1 MSQPRTMQGTG
12 KKTAA
17 KKVSAAKTATKNVS
31 ARKVSATKPTGKKA
45 RAGKTTAKKAGAK
58 KVGAKKV
65 SGKHPVAKTTA
76 AAGSQTLVTV
86 QAQGAAAV
94 PLPDFLDS
102 AGTLTLDQRKLLVD
116 QALLLLG
123 ENYVHL
129 PLKVAMHAVNP
140 LQRLRVMRA
149 RMERQSPATMEAEW
163 KFHREMSSIFHS
175 VRDLHTNYLLP
186 APFAGKIAYLPFM
199 IEKCYDDDGAEHFL
213 IARIVTG
220 YQAPQFGEGAEV
232 THWNGTPIARA
243 VALNGALFAGSNDAA
258 NLARGLES
266 LTLRPLVIQA
276 PPDEDWVT
284 LTYVGLDG
292 SNQELREQWKVT
304 ANLPPMTDLD
314 AVSEASAS
322 MGLDLDSDEKS
333 RAKKAL
339 YVRDVVDLE
348 GGQSSA
354 ELSAPAAVS
363 GADLPTTMPG
373 VFRAREVVTPSGTFG
388 HVRIFTFSVQDPVA
402 FRDEFVRLTTS
413 LPQHGLIV
421 DVRDNGG
428 GHIYASEFTLQTMT
442 PRHISPEPVQFIST
456 PLNLRLCRRHKDNP
470 AGIDLGPWF
479 DSLDLAVETGAQFS
493 AATPITPEDGAND
506 IGQTYHGPVV
516 LITDARVYSATDIFT
531 AGFADHEIGTILGV
545 DANTGAGGANVWTHG
560 LLASL
565 FNEPPPPDET
575 SPYIALPNGA
585 NMRVAIR
592 RTLRVGKLAGTP
604 VEDLGV
610 KPAEVHRMTRAD
622 LLEGN
627 VDLLNRAGALLAAMP
642 VRRLDLKTSFSGTTL
657 NVEIDVQNLDRVDVY
672 LDDRPISSEDLTA
685 AVSIDILEVTPG
697 QQLRAD
703 GYQSGHL
710 VASRRM
716 TV

>member
-1 MSQPRTMQGTG
+1 MSQPRTTKRPASKTAASKTAA

-17 KKVSAAKTATKNVS
+17 KKTAAKRTAASKSAARGSVVREA
-31 ARKVSATKPTGKKA
+31 
-45 RAGKTTAKKAGAK
+45 
-58 KVGAKKV
+58 VGAD
-65 SGKHPVAKTTA
+65 A
-76 AAGSQTLVTV
+76 AT
-86 QAQGAAAV
+86 AV
-94 PLPDFLDS
+94 PLPDFLDA
-102 AGTLTLDQRKLLVD
+102 AGTLTLDQRKLLVE
-116 QALLLLG
+116 QALVLLS

-149 RMERQSPATMEAEW
+149 RMDRLTTETMEDEW
-163 KFHREMSSIFHS
+163 LFHREMSSIFHS

-186 APFAGKIAYLPFM
+186 VPFAGKIAFLPFM
-199 IEKCYDDDGAEHFL
+199 IEKCYDADGPDSTEHYL
-213 IARIVTG
+213 ISRTITG
-220 YQAPQFGEGAEV
+220 YEAPQFGPGAEV

-243 VALNGALFAGSNDAA
+243 VALNGAVFAGSNNAA

-304 ANLPPMTDLD
+304 TNLPPMTDLD
-314 AVSEASAS
+314 AVSEASAL

-348 GGQSSA
+348 RGQSSA
-354 ELSAPAAVS
+354 ELAAPAAVA

-373 VFRAREVVTPSGTFG
+373 VFRAREVVTPSGAFG
-388 HVRIFTFSVQDPVA
+388 HLRIFTFSVPDPVA
-402 FRDEFVRLTTS
+402 FRDEFVRLAAV
-413 LPQHGLIV
+413 LPQNGLIV

-442 PRHISPEPVQFIST
+442 PRRVAPEPVQFISS
-456 PLNLRLCRRHKDNP
+456 PLNLRICRRHQDNP

-479 DSLDLAVETGAQFS
+479 DSLDLAIETGAQYS
-493 AATPITPEDGAND
+493 AAKPITPEDGAND
-506 IGQTYHGPVV
+506 VGQTYHGPVV
-516 LITDARVYSATDIFT
+516 LITDARVYSATDIFA
-531 AGFADHEIGTILGV
+531 AGFADHEIGVILGV
-545 DANTGAGGANVWTHG
+545 DDNTGAGGANVWTHG
-560 LLASL
+560 LLAQL
-565 FNEPPPPDET
+565 LNEPPPPDET
-575 SPYIALPNGA
+575 SPYVALPNGA
-585 NMRVAIR
+585 NLRVAIR

-610 KPAEVHRMTRAD
+610 KPQETHRMTRAD

-627 VDLLNRAGALLAAMP
+627 VDLLNKAGELLAALP
-642 VRRLDLKTSFSGTTL
+642 VRRLDLKTTLSGTTL
-657 NVEIDVQNLDRVDVY
+657 TVDIDAQGIDRVDLYV
-672 LDDRPISSEDLTA
+672 DGRPISSEDYTGSL
-685 AVSIDILEVTPG
+685 SIDILEVNPG
-697 QQLRAD
+697 QLLRAD
-703 GYQSGHL
+703 GYDADEL
-710 VASRRM
+710 VASRRQ
-716 TV
+716 VV

>member
-1 MSQPRTMQGTG
+1 MSQPRTTKRQASKTPA

-17 KKVSAAKTATKNVS
+17 KKTAAKKTA
-31 ARKVSATKPTGKKA
+31 
-45 RAGKTTAKKAGAK
+45 AKKTARRPAVRGTVGTDAG
-58 KVGAKKV
+58 
-65 SGKHPVAKTTA
+65 
-76 AAGSQTLVTV
+76 
-86 QAQGAAAV
+86 AAV
-94 PLPDFLDS
+94 PLADFLDA
-102 AGTLTLDQRKLLVD
+102 AGTLTLEQRKLLVD
-116 QALLLLG
+116 QALLLLS

-149 RMERQSPATMEAEW
+149 RMERQTADTMQAEW
-163 KFHREMSSIFHS
+163 LFHREMSSIFHS

-186 APFAGKIAYLPFM
+186 VPFAGKIAFLPFM
-199 IEKCYDDDGAEHFL
+199 IEKARDADGSEHYL
-213 IARIVTG
+213 ITRTISG
-220 YQAPQFGEGAEV
+220 YQAPQFGPGAEV

-243 VALNGALFAGSNDAA
+243 VALNGAVFAGSNEAA

-292 SNQELREQWKVT
+292 SEQELREQWKVT

-314 AVSEASAS
+314 AISEASAL

-339 YVRDVVDLE
+339 YVRDVVELE
-348 GGQSSA
+348 RGQSSA
-354 ELSAPAAVS
+354 ELAAPAAVT

-388 HVRIFTFSVQDPVA
+388 HLRIFTFSVQDPVA
-402 FRDEFVRLTTS
+402 FRDEFVRLAAA
-413 LPQHGLIV
+413 LPQNGLIV

-428 GHIYASEFTLQTMT
+428 GHIYAGEFTLQTMT
-442 PRHISPEPVQFIST
+442 PRRVAPEPVQFISS
-456 PLNLRLCRRHKDNP
+456 PLNLRICRRHKDNP

-479 DSLDLAVETGAQFS
+479 DSLDLAIETGAQYS
-493 AATPITPEDGAND
+493 AAKPITPEDGAND

-516 LITDARVYSATDIFT
+516 LITDARVYSATDIFA

-545 DANTGAGGANVWTHG
+545 DDNTGAGGANVWTHG
-560 LLASL
+560 LLATL
-565 FNEPPPPDET
+565 LNEPPPPDET
-575 SPYIALPNGA
+575 SPYVALPNGA
-585 NMRVAIR
+585 NLRVAIR

-610 KPAEVHRMTRAD
+610 KPQETHRMTRAD

-627 VDLLNRAGALLAAMP
+627 VDLLNKAGELLAALP

-657 NVEIDVQNLDRVDVY
+657 TVAIDALGIDRVDLYVEG
-672 LDDRPISSEDLTA
+672 RPISSEDYTA
-685 AVSIDILEVTPG
+685 PVSIDILDVTPG
-697 QQLRAD
+697 QLLRAD
-703 GYQSGHL
+703 GYDAGEL
-710 VASRRM
+710 VASRRQ
-716 TV
+716 VV

>member
-1 MSQPRTMQGTG
+1 MTRTG

-17 KKVSAAKTATKNVS
+17 AAKKTA
-31 ARKVSATKPTGKKA
+31 ARRRTSATVKEAP
-45 RAGKTTAKKAGAK
+45 
-58 KVGAKKV
+58 
-65 SGKHPVAKTTA
+65 
-76 AAGSQTLVTV
+76 
-86 QAQGAAAV
+86 AV
-94 PLPDFLDS
+94 PLADFLDS

-140 LQRLRVMRA
+140 LQRLRVLRA
-149 RMERQSPATMEAEW
+149 RMERQTDDTMQEEW
-163 KFHREMSSIFHS
+163 MFHREMSSIFHS

-186 APFAGKIAYLPFM
+186 VPFAGKIAFLPFM
-199 IEKCYDDDGAEHFL
+199 IEKCYDPDGTEHYV
-213 IARIVTG
+213 ITRTITG
-220 YQAPQFGEGAEV
+220 YQAPQFGPGAEV

-243 VALNGALFAGSNDAA
+243 VALNGAVFAGSNDAA

-266 LTLRPLVIQA
+266 LTLRPLVIQS

-292 SNQELREQWKVT
+292 SNQELREQWKVAT
-304 ANLPPMTDLD
+304 NLPPMTDLD
-314 AVSEASAS
+314 AVSEASAL

-339 YVRDVVDLE
+339 YVRDVVELE
-348 GGQSSA
+348 RGQSSA
-354 ELSAPAAVS
+354 ELATPAAVA

-373 VFRAREVVTPSGTFG
+373 VFRAREVVTSSGNFG
-388 HVRIFTFSVQDPVA
+388 HLRIFTFSVQDPVA
-402 FRDEFVRLTTS
+402 FRDEFVRLAAI
-413 LPQHGLIV
+413 LPQNGLIV

-442 PRHISPEPVQFIST
+442 PRRISPEPVQFIST
-456 PLNLRLCRRHKDNP
+456 PLNLKICRRHKDNP

-479 DSLDLAVETGAQFS
+479 DSLDLAIETGAQYS
-493 AATPITPEDGAND
+493 AAKPITPEDGAND
-506 IGQTYHGPVV
+506 VGQTYHGPVV

-545 DANTGAGGANVWTHG
+545 DDNTGAGGANVWTHG

-565 FNEPPPPDET
+565 LNEPPPPDET

-585 NMRVAIR
+585 NLRVAIR

-610 KPAEVHRMTRAD
+610 KPHETHRMTKAD
-622 LLEGN
+622 LLDGN
-627 VDLLNRAGALLAAMP
+627 VDLLNKAGALLAALP
-642 VRRLDLKTSFSGTTL
+642 VRRLELKTSISGTTL
-657 NVEIDVQNLDRVDVY
+657 TVAIDAQSTDRVDIY
-672 LDDRPISSEDLTA
+672 LDERPISSEDLTGPL
-685 AVSIDILEVTPG
+685 SIDILDANPG
-697 QQLRAD
+697 ALLRAD
-703 GYQSGHL
+703 GYASGTL
-710 VASRRM
+710 VASRRV

>member
-1 MSQPRTMQGTG
+1 MTRTG

-17 KKVSAAKTATKNVS
+17 
-31 ARKVSATKPTGKKA
+31 AR
-45 RAGKTTAKKAGAK
+45 
-58 KVGAKKV
+58 
-65 SGKHPVAKTTA
+65 KTTA
-76 AAGSQTLVTV
+76 AKKTTTRRRSSAVV
-86 QAQGAAAV
+86 KEAPAV
-94 PLPDFLDS
+94 PLPDFLDA

-116 QALLLLG
+116 QALLILG

-149 RMERQSPATMEAEW
+149 RMERQTDDTMQAEW
-163 KFHREMSSIFHS
+163 MFHREMSSIFHS

-186 APFAGKIAYLPFM
+186 VPFAGKIAFLPFM
-199 IEKCYDDDGAEHFL
+199 IEKCYGTDDSEHYL
-213 IARIVTG
+213 ITRTITG
-220 YQAPQFGEGAEV
+220 YQAPQFGPGAEV

-243 VALNGALFAGSNDAA
+243 VALNGAVFAGSNDAA

-266 LTLRPLVIQA
+266 LTLRPLVIQS

-292 SNQELREQWKVT
+292 SQQELREQWKVT

-314 AVSEASAS
+314 AVGEASAS

-339 YVRDVVDLE
+339 YVRDVVELE
-348 GGQSSA
+348 RGRSSA
-354 ELSAPAAVS
+354 ELAAPAAVA

-373 VFRAREVVTPSGTFG
+373 VFRAREVVTSSGNFG
-388 HVRIFTFSVQDPVA
+388 HLRIFTFSVQDPVA
-402 FRDEFVRLTTS
+402 FRDEFVRLAAI
-413 LPQHGLIV
+413 LPQNGLIV

-442 PRHISPEPVQFIST
+442 PRRISPEPVQFIST
-456 PLNLRLCRRHKDNP
+456 PLNLKICRRHKDNP
-470 AGIDLGPWF
+470 SGIDLGPWF
-479 DSLDLAVETGAQFS
+479 DSLDLAIETGAQYS
-493 AATPITPEDGAND
+493 AAKPITPEDGAND
-506 IGQTYHGPVV
+506 VGQTYHGPVV

-545 DANTGAGGANVWTHG
+545 DDNTGAGGANVWTHG

-565 FNEPPPPDET
+565 LNEPPPPDET

-585 NMRVAIR
+585 NLRVAIR

-610 KPAEVHRMTRAD
+610 KPQETHRMTKAD
-622 LLEGN
+622 LLDGN
-627 VDLLNRAGALLAAMP
+627 VDLLNKAGALLAALP
-642 VRRLDLKTSFSGTTL
+642 VRRLELKTSLSGTTL
-657 NVEIDVQNLDRVDVY
+657 TVAIDAQSIDRVDLY
-672 LDDRPISSEDLTA
+672 LDDRPISSEDLTGPL
-685 AVSIDILEVTPG
+685 SIDILEVTAG
-697 QQLRAD
+697 ALLRAD
-703 GYQSGHL
+703 GYQTGSL
-710 VASRRM
+710 VASRRQ
-716 TV
+716 VV

>member
-1 MSQPRTMQGTG
+1 MTRTG

-17 KKVSAAKTATKNVS
+17 AAKKTA
-31 ARKVSATKPTGKKA
+31 ARRG
-45 RAGKTTAKKAGAK
+45 
-58 KVGAKKV
+58 
-65 SGKHPVAKTTA
+65 TTA
-76 AAGSQTLVTV
+76 AVKE
-86 QAQGAAAV
+86 AAAV
-94 PLPDFLDS
+94 PLSDFLDS
-102 AGTLTLDQRKLLVD
+102 AGTLTLDQRRLLVD

-140 LQRLRVMRA
+140 LQRLRVLRA
-149 RMERQSPATMEAEW
+149 RMERQTDETMQEEW
-163 KFHREMSSIFHS
+163 MFHREMSSIFHS

-186 APFAGKIAYLPFM
+186 VPFAGKIAFLPFM
-199 IEKCYDDDGAEHFL
+199 IEKCYDADGNEHYL
-213 IARIVTG
+213 IARTITG
-220 YQAPQFGEGAEV
+220 YQGPQFGPGAEV

-292 SNQELREQWKVT
+292 SNQELREQWKVAT
-304 ANLPPMTDLD
+304 NLPPMTDLD
-314 AVSEASAS
+314 AVSEASAL

-348 GGQSSA
+348 RGQSSA
-354 ELSAPAAVS
+354 ELASPAAVA

-373 VFRAREVVTPSGTFG
+373 VFRAREVVTSSGNFG
-388 HVRIFTFSVQDPVA
+388 HLRIFTFSVQDPVA
-402 FRDEFVRLTTS
+402 FRDEFVRLAAM
-413 LPQHGLIV
+413 LPQNGLIV

-442 PRHISPEPVQFIST
+442 PRRISPEPVQFIST
-456 PLNLRLCRRHKDNP
+456 PLNLKICRRHKDNP

-479 DSLDLAVETGAQFS
+479 DSLDLAIETGAQYS
-493 AATPITPEDGAND
+493 AAKPITPEDGAND
-506 IGQTYHGPVV
+506 VGQTYHGPVV

-545 DANTGAGGANVWTHG
+545 DDNTGAGGANVWTHG

-565 FNEPPPPDET
+565 LNEPPPPDET

-585 NMRVAIR
+585 NLRVAIR

-610 KPAEVHRMTRAD
+610 KPHETHRMTKAD
-622 LLEGN
+622 LLDGN
-627 VDLLNRAGALLAAMP
+627 VDLLNKAGALLAALP
-642 VRRLDLKTSFSGTTL
+642 VRRLDLKTSLGGTTL
-657 NVEIDVQNLDRVDVY
+657 TVAIDAQSIDRVDVY
-672 LDDRPISSEDLTA
+672 LDDRPISSEDLTGPL
-685 AVSIDILEVTPG
+685 SIDILDVNPG
-697 QQLRAD
+697 ALLRAD
-703 GYQSGHL
+703 GYASGVL
-710 VASRRM
+710 VASRRV